1 MSLSCN
7 EGAAADGKKRWIVFG
22 FFLLLATLMGAAS
35 ASASSVDL
43 VFSGYAEERYDDN
56 VLFSTRPTE
65 DFVTVAAPRLLAR
78 YFTELTD
85 LSLSAAATYYGYQEN
100 QDLDTVDQRY
110 AGMWRRQWSERF
122 SASLE
127 AIFLDDQ
134 SRDRV
139 LEESGLL
146 TAETHRRRVDA
157 TLGGQ
162 YTLTER
168 NFLTASYAFL
178 DESYDA
184 PRIDDLIGHVL
195 QAGIHRRVG
204 AHPERTTAFLQAS
217 YYLYQYTNSYSE
229 AWIPG
234 LEPISVESERDI
246 QTWAA
251 YLGVEH
257 HWTEKL
263 TLDASAGARY
273 SRYEIELRQGNS
285 YVQFEETDEFDP
297 WGFVG
302 ALGLNYAGLYTNA
315 GLNLSHDLAPASGR
329 NRLTERTSL
338 RLDGSWRPTQEWL
351 LGANA
356 SAFLNRSEETG
367 AASDIDELSTSLTAS
382 VRYEF
387 NRQWSLGLRYT
398 FYWIDD
404 RESEVERRRNIGAL
418 VLGWNLP
425 VWE

>member
-1 MSLSCN
+1 MSLSCI
-7 EGAAADGKKRWIVFG
+7 EGAASHSKKSWNGFG
-22 FFLLLATLMGAAS
+22 LFLLAATLLSCATAW
-35 ASASSVDL
+35 ASSVDL
-43 VFSGYAEERYDDN
+43 FFSGYAEERYDDN
-56 VLFSTRPTE
+56 VLFSTQPTE
-65 DFVTVAAPRLLAR
+65 DWVTIAAPRLLAK
-78 YFTELTD
+78 YLTERAD
-85 LSLSAAATYYGYQEN
+85 LGLSAAATYYGYKEN
-100 QDLDTVDQRY
+100 HDLDTVDQRY
-110 AGMWRRQWSERF
+110 DGVWRQQWSERF
-122 SASLE
+122 AASLE
-127 AIFLDDQ
+127 GVYLDDQ
-134 SRDRV
+134 NRDRV

-162 YTLTER
+162 YSLSER

-178 DESYDA
+178 DEIYDA
-184 PRIDDLIGHVL
+184 PRIDDLVGHIF
-195 QAGIHRRVG
+195 QAGLNRRLG

-217 YYLYQYTNSYSE
+217 YYVYEYTNSYSE

-234 LEPISVESERDI
+234 LEPISVDSERDI
-246 QTWAA
+246 RTGAA

-257 HWTEKL
+257 HWTETL
-263 TLDASAGARY
+263 TLNANAGARY
-273 SRYEIELRQGNS
+273 SRYRIELRQGNS
-285 YVQFEETDEFDP
+285 YVQFEETDKSDP

-302 ALGLNYAGLYTNA
+302 GLGLNYEGLYTHA

-367 AASDIDELSTSLTAS
+367 AVGDIDELSTAMAAT

-387 NRQWSLGLRYT
+387 DRRWSLGLRYT

-404 RESEVERRRNIGAL
+404 RENDIERNRNIVGL

>member
-1 MSLSCN
+1 LSCI
-7 EGAAADGKKRWIVFG
+7 EGAASDGKKQWAIFG
-22 FFLLLATLMGAAS
+22 ILLFGATLLNCAA

-43 VFSGYAEERYDDN
+43 FFSGYAEERYDDN
-56 VLFSTRPTE
+56 VLFGTQPTE
-65 DFVTVAAPRLLAR
+65 DWVTIAAPRLLAK
-78 YFTELTD
+78 YLTERTD
-85 LSLSAAATYYGYQEN
+85 LSLSGAATYYGYREN
-100 QDLDTVDQRY
+100 HDLDTVDQRY
-110 AGMWRRQWSERF
+110 DGVWQHQWSERF
-122 SASLE
+122 TASLE
-127 AIFLDDQ
+127 AVYLDDQ
-134 SRDRV
+134 RRDRV

-146 TAETHRRRVDA
+146 TSETNRRRVDT
-157 TLGGQ
+157 TLSGQ
-162 YTLTER
+162 YTLSER
-168 NFLTASYAFL
+168 SFLSASYAFL

-184 PRIDDLIGHVL
+184 PRIDDLLGHAL
-195 QAGIHRRVG
+195 QAGLHRRLG

-217 YYLYQYTNSYSE
+217 YSVYEYTNRYSQ

-234 LEPISVESERDI
+234 LEPISVDSERDI

-257 HWTEKL
+257 RWTETL
-263 TLDASAGARY
+263 TLNANAGTRY
-273 SRYEIELRQGNS
+273 SRYKSELRQGNR
-285 YVQFEETDEFDP
+285 YVQYAETDEFDP

-302 ALGLNYAGLYTNA
+302 ALALDYEGLYTQ
-315 GLNLSHDLAPASGR
+315 GSVSLSHDLSPASGR

-338 RLDGSWRPTQEWL
+338 RLDGSWRPAQEWL

-356 SAFLNRSEETG
+356 SAFLNRSEESG
-367 AASDIDELSTSLTAS
+367 AASDIDELSTALAAT

-398 FYWIDD
+398 FYWFDD
-404 RESEVERRRNIGAL
+404 REDDIERNRNIVGL